1 MKVLLLGASGQVGRV
16 LQASKPL
23 SWKVLTPS
31 KDEVDFLT
39 PQSIADYLSFHR
51 PQLVINCAAYTAVDK
66 AESEPALCG
75 QINADACGY
84 LARATTAIDAALIHI
99 STDYVFDGQMCRP
112 YREDDTPA
120 PLSVYGQTKWLGE
133 QLIAK
138 HSSRYIIIRTSWVF
152 SSEGKN
158 FVNSVLRMAASKPEP
173 ESESESESESEAEA
187 EATLRIVA
195 DQIGAPTPA
204 TELAKAIWQLSRHAM
219 ADNCPWG
226 TYHFSGQPFVSWYE
240 FAEVIFAE
248 AYRLGVAGRC
258 PQLIPI
264 STEDFQT
271 LAQRPANSRLDS
283 SKIETAFGIKAADW
297 RSELTKQLELKA
309 RAAD

>member
-1 MKVLLLGASGQVGRV
+1 MVILGGTGQVGRA

-23 SWKVLTPS
+23 AWKVLTPS
-31 KDEVDFLT
+31 RDEVDLLH
-39 PQSIADYLSFHR
+39 PDSIADYLSFHR

-84 LARATTAIDAALIHI
+84 LAKVTTAIDAALIHI
-99 STDYVFDGQMCRP
+99 STDYVFDGQMRRP
-112 YREDDTPA
+112 YREEDTPA

-138 HSSRYIIIRTSWVF
+138 HSSRYFIIRTSWVF
-152 SSEGKN
+152 GGEGKN
-158 FVNSVLRMAASKPEP
+158 FVNSMLRMAAST
-173 ESESESESESEAEA
+173 SESEHES
-187 EATLRIVA
+187 TVRIVA

-204 TELAKAIWQLSRHAM
+204 AELAKVIWQLSQHTR

-226 TYHFSGQPFVSWYE
+226 TYHFSGQPFVSWFE
-240 FAEVIFAE
+240 FAKVIFAE
-248 AYRLGVAGRC
+248 AHRLGVVGRC

-264 STEDFQT
+264 STDDFRA
-271 LAQRPANSRLDS
+271 LARRPANSRLDS

-297 RSELTKQLELKA
+297 RSELTKLLEQKA

>member
-1 MKVLLLGASGQVGRV
+1 MVYGFIRP
-16 LQASKPL
+16 LQ
-23 SWKVLTPS
+23 LTPS

-66 AESEPALCG
+66 AESESALCG
-75 QINADACGY
+75 QINTDACGY

-99 STDYVFDGQMCRP
+99 STDYVFDGQMRRP
-112 YREDDTPA
+112 YREEDTPA

-152 SSEGKN
+152 SGEGKN
-158 FVNSVLRMAASKPEP
+158 FVNSMLRLAASKPET
-173 ESESESESESEAEA
+173 ESES

-204 TELAKAIWQLSRHAM
+204 TELSKAIWQLSQHAM

-240 FAEVIFAE
+240 FAEVIFSE
-248 AYRLGVAGRC
+248 AYRLGVVGRC

-264 STEDFQT
+264 STEDFQA

-283 SKIETAFGIKAADW
+283 SKIEAAFGIKAADW
-297 RSELTKQLELKA
+297 RSELTKLLEQKA
-309 RAAD
+309 GAKD

>member
-1 MKVLLLGASGQVGRV
+1 M
-16 LQASKPL
+16 
-23 SWKVLTPS
+23 
-31 KDEVDFLT
+31 DFLE
-39 PQSIADYLSFHR
+39 PDSIADYLSFHR

-84 LARATTAIDAALIHI
+84 LAKATTATDAALIHI
-99 STDYVFDGQMCRP
+99 STDYVFDGQMRRP

-138 HSSRYIIIRTSWVF
+138 HSSRYLIIRTSWVF
-152 SSEGKN
+152 SGEGKS
-158 FVNSVLRMAASKPEP
+158 FVNSMLRMAASKPEP
-173 ESESESESESEAEA
+173 EAKAKAKA

-204 TELAKAIWQLSRHAM
+204 IELAKVIWQLAQHTS
-219 ADNCPWG
+219 ADNCSWG

-248 AYRLGVAGRC
+248 AYRLGVVGRC

-264 STEDFQT
+264 STEDFRA
-271 LAQRPANSRLDS
+271 LARRPSNSRLDS
-283 SKIETAFGIKAADW
+283 CKIEMAFGIKAADW
-297 RSELTKQLELKA
+297 RSELTKLLETKA
-309 RAAD
+309 GAED